1 MAVMGQLGNGC
12 KVSVKDE
19 SVKDESVKDESV
31 KELFI
36 SSGQVLGTSSLVA
49 SSQLFSNEGL
59 DTRF

>member
-12 KVSVKDE
+12 KV
-19 SVKDESVKDESV
+19 SVKDESV